1 MVESDET
8 EEAGDAEGSGNEAGD
23 AEGSGNTDDCN
34 SSSTKWMSRSKSWA
48 KEKWKKTYKNTYTD

>member
-23 AEGSGNTDDCN
+23 AEVWSGNTDDCN
-34 SSSTKWMSRSKSWA
+34 SSSTK
-48 KEKWKKTYKNTYTD
+48 